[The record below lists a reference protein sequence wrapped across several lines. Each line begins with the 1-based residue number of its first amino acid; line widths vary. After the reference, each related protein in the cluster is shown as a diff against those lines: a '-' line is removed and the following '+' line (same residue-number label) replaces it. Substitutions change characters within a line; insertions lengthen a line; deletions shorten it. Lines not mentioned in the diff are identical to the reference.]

1 MTLANRS
8 EMTAAIED
16 LQMEYR
22 LLEDGKIL
30 VMSDAVPG
38 VDIGSRINARKK
50 KISNEIAAIEFS
62 LRVFGWHVPP
72 SP

>member
-22 LLEDGKIL
+22 LLEAGKIL
-30 VMSDAVPG
+30 VTFDAAPG
-38 VDIGSRINARKK
+38 VDIGSRANARKK
-50 KISNEIAAIEFS
+50 TISNEIAFIEFS
-62 LRVFGWHVPP
+62 LRVFGWHVPAA
-72 SP
+72 